1 MSIRTQDP
9 FKDSFANMRE
19 DVNAF
24 LSVMKD
30 AKLPLLYGPAL
41 KPMKGT
47 WHEHF
52 TQKMN
57 AQPKAVILEIGSHL
71 GEVILK
77 MAENEPETAFI
88 AMDITMKRVVKVAQK
103 ADAKNFQ
110 NLTSILC
117 NARFLDL
124 ILEDGELDGVLV
136 FFPDPWAKKK
146 RTAKNRL
153 LQPHFLEVLA
163 RKLKPGAF
171 FWFKTDW
178 EPYNAEV
185 LEALQK
191 ANWKLETSP
200 VGLPSQ
206 IYTSRFERLFKG
218 EGLPTYES
226 VWLPPSQEAPTLLS

>member
-9 FKDSFANMRE
+9 FKDSFALMRD

-24 LSVMKD
+24 LSVMREGN
-30 AKLPLLYGPAL
+30 LPLLYGPKL
-41 KPMKGT
+41 EPMKGT
-47 WHEHF
+47 WQDHF
-52 TQKMN
+52 TKSMEET
-57 AQPKAVILEIGSHL
+57 PKQIVLEIGSHL

-77 MAENEPETAFI
+77 MAENEPKTAFI

-103 ADAKNFQ
+103 AVAKNFK

-124 ILEDGELDGVLV
+124 IFVDHELDGVIV

-153 LQPHFLEVLA
+153 LQAPFLEVLA
-163 RKLKPGAF
+163 RKIKPQSF

-178 EPYNAEV
+178 QPYFEEV
-185 LEALQK
+185 EEALIQGG
-191 ANWKLETSP
+191 WTRLTPSE
-200 VGLPSQ
+200 GLPAQ
-206 IYTSRFERLFKG
+206 TYTSRFERLFKS

-226 VWLPPSQEAPTLLS
+226 VWQPPTS

>member
-9 FKDSFANMRE
+9 FKDSFALMRD

-24 LSVMKD
+24 LSVMRENEN
-30 AKLPLLYGPAL
+30 LPLLYGPKL
-41 KPMKGT
+41 QPMKGS
-47 WHEHF
+47 WFDHF
-52 TQKMN
+52 AEQMK
-57 AQPKAVILEIGSHL
+57 ARPKSIILEIGSHL

-88 AMDITMKRVVKVAQK
+88 GMDITMKRVVKVAQK
-103 ADAKNFQ
+103 ADAKKLM

-117 NARFLDL
+117 NARFLDM
-124 ILEDGELDGVLV
+124 IFADGELDGVLV

-163 RKLKPGAF
+163 RKLKPESF

-185 LEALQK
+185 LEALK
-191 ANWKLETSP
+191 AAGWREHQATE
-200 VGLPSQ
+200 GLPSQ
-206 IYTSRFERLFKG
+206 IYTSRFERLFKS
-218 EGLPTYES
+218 EGLQTYES
-226 VWLPPSQEAPTLLS
+226 VWLPPVQLS